1 MFSQE
6 VFCDFFPEQG
16 FPFPDGLGLVQAR
29 DLDFVPE
36 PQVLEHSVQ
45 ALQLDHPPST
55 PECDPDPDFEV
66 IIIRIYMHFVK
77 NFLSLHSIKSIAL
90 KGYLKQHRY
99 DIGLLQLIHH
109 SHF

>member
-16 FPFPDGLGLVQAR
+16 FPFPDGFGLVQDR
-29 DLDFVPE
+29 DLDFVPG

-55 PECDPDPDFEV
+55 PESDPDPDLK
-66 IIIRIYMHFVK
+66 ITTIKIYMPFE
-77 NFLSLHSIKSIAL
+77 L
-90 KGYLKQHRY
+90 
-99 DIGLLQLIHH
+99 D
-109 SHF
+109 